1 MSVVSGEDSRMALVN
16 LVPLSEERELVPVK
30 LCLESAAEGDMCGV
44 GTCT

>member
-16 LVPLSEERELVPVK
+16 LSEESELVPVI
-30 LCLESAAEGDMCGV
+30 LRLENAAEGDMCGV